1 MTTENKR
8 KVLDKGFVECQE
20 IMGDELLVVNSARVS
35 FGKSKSVFEENDQK
49 LLRYLIR
56 NQHFSPF
63 RHVLLRFHI
72 KAPEFVMRQ
81 WFKHIIGCE
90 WTTSVAGPGQC
101 GFHAWNEISGRY
113 VEMEEVYIP
122 SSWRRQSKDNKQG
135 SERNDDVPKD
145 HPLSVVLTSLYQQT
159 IRTSMDVY
167 KNMLE
172 SGIAREQ
179 ARILLPFSLYTE
191 TIWTASFQAVMHFL
205 SLRLDVHAQFE
216 IRQYADAI
224 YRILLEKLPVLAK
237 MWLEEMDT
245 SMDAMDAM
253 DYMKDIDTPTVASPV
268 RA

>member
-1 MTTENKR
+1 MT

-35 FGKSKSVFEENDQK
+35 FGKSKSVFEDNDQK
-49 LLRYLIR
+49 LLKYLIR

-90 WTTSVAGPGQC
+90 WSTPAA

-113 VEMEEVYIP
+113 VEMEEVYVP

-135 SERNDDVPKD
+135 SDMNGDVPKD

-159 IRTSMDVY
+159 IQTSMDVY

-205 SLRLDVHAQFE
+205 SLRMDTHAQYE
-216 IRQYADAI
+216 IRQYAEAI
-224 YRILLEKLPVLAK
+224 YRILLEKLPVLTK
-237 MWLEEMDT
+237 TWIEEMV
-245 SMDAMDAM
+245 SSPIAMDGM
-253 DYMKDIDTPTVASPV
+253 DSMETTATVASTV